1 MLINLKEKNS
11 HANSFFV
18 RNMTCIPMSYFNSE
32 GRIREL
38 KGRFV
43 DESQI
48 CGLFLL
54 SCKPRD
60 SRDVSNG
67 ADSFFSTLV
76 SSELHMWTRASG
88 RSTDNMYSGYKT
100 LVLIEISVFVG
111 KQ

>member
-1 MLINLKEKNS
+1 M
-11 HANSFFV
+11 
-18 RNMTCIPMSYFNSE
+18 C
-32 GRIREL
+32 RIREL

-67 ADSFFSTLV
+67 ADSFFSTVV
-76 SSELHMWTRASG
+76 SSELHVWTRASG

>member
-1 MLINLKEKNS
+1 MK
-11 HANSFFV
+11 V
-18 RNMTCIPMSYFNSE
+18 
-32 GRIREL
+32 
-38 KGRFV
+38 RFV
-43 DESQI
+43 AYFFS
-48 CGLFLL
+48 F
-54 SCKPRD
+54 KPRD

-67 ADSFFSTLV
+67 ADSFLFFSTLV

>member
-1 MLINLKEKNS
+1 
-11 HANSFFV
+11 
-18 RNMTCIPMSYFNSE
+18 MSYFNSE

-88 RSTDNMYSGYKT
+88 RSTDIMYSGYKT

>member
-1 MLINLKEKNS
+1 M
-11 HANSFFV
+11 
-18 RNMTCIPMSYFNSE
+18 C
-32 GRIREL
+32 RIREL

-76 SSELHMWTRASG
+76 SSELHMLTRASG

>member
-1 MLINLKEKNS
+1 M
-11 HANSFFV
+11 
-18 RNMTCIPMSYFNSE
+18 C
-32 GRIREL
+32 RIREL

-48 CGLFLL
+48 CGLFLF
-54 SCKPRD
+54 SRKPRD
-60 SRDVSNG
+60 SRGVSNG
-67 ADSFFSTLV
+67 ADSFFPTLV
-76 SSELHMWTRASG
+76 SSELHMWTCASG